1 MESKKSSWDYLWYAL
16 YAFAGLGM
24 EIVLSGLLEPI
35 LFGGISSS
43 DYSAIQRI
51 VHWLLTSLCWGI
63 IAMFL
68 VRNAK
73 KKLSLD
79 VISKMKPTKKGMVIS
94 SVLVLICITLNA
106 FDWGTLKVIGE
117 FQKKGILLFIF
128 QYIYYLFEVVLVF
141 LIVVFGQKFF
151 ETLTKRNSLI
161 PWGGLVLCCTWG
173 AVHILTKGSISNG
186 IGVMIFAFLYG
197 IIYLLLNRN
206 SRYAYWA
213 MVIAFII

>member
-1 MESKKSSWDYLWYAL
+1 MDSKKFSWDYLWYAL
-16 YAFAGLGM
+16 YAFAGVGV
-24 EIVLSGLLEPI
+24 EIVLLSLLEPM

-43 DYSAIQRI
+43 NYSEIQRI
-51 VHWLLTSLCWGI
+51 IHWLLTSLCWGT
-63 IAMFL
+63 IAILL

-79 VISKMKPTKKGMVIS
+79 VISKVKPTKQGLIIGI
-94 SVLVLICITLNA
+94 VLVLICIALNA

-151 ETLTKRNSLI
+151 ETLVKTTSLI

-173 AVHILTKGSISNG
+173 AVHILTKGSISTG
-186 IGVMIFAFLYG
+186 ISVMIFAFLYG
-197 IIYLLLNRN
+197 VIYLLLNRN

>member
-16 YAFAGLGM
+16 YAFAGLGV
-24 EIVLSGLLEPI
+24 EIVLLSLLEPM

-43 DYSAIQRI
+43 NYSEIQRI
-51 VHWLLTSLCWGI
+51 IHWLLTSLCWGT
-63 IAMFL
+63 IAILL

-73 KKLSLD
+73 KKLSLH
-79 VISKMKPTKKGMVIS
+79 VISKMKPTKQGIVIS
-94 SVLVLICITLNA
+94 IVLVFICIVLNA

-117 FQKKGILLFIF
+117 FQKKGILLFTF

-151 ETLTKRNSLI
+151 ETLVKRTSLI
-161 PWGGLVLCCTWG
+161 PWGSLVLCCTWG
-173 AVHILTKGSISNG
+173 AVHILTKGSISTG

>member
-1 MESKKSSWDYLWYAL
+1 MDSKKFSWDYLWYAL
-16 YAFAGLGM
+16 YAFAGVGV
-24 EIVLSGLLEPI
+24 EIVLLSLLEPM

-43 DYSAIQRI
+43 NYSEIQRI
-51 VHWLLTSLCWGI
+51 IHWLLTSLCWGT
-63 IAMFL
+63 IAIL
-68 VRNAK
+68 LIRNAK
-73 KKLSLD
+73 KKLLLD
-79 VISKMKPTKKGMVIS
+79 VISKVKPTKQGMVIGI
-94 SVLVLICITLNA
+94 VLVLICIALNA

-151 ETLTKRNSLI
+151 ETLVKTTSLI

-173 AVHILTKGSISNG
+173 AVHILTKGSISTG

-197 IIYLLLNRN
+197 VIYLLLNRN